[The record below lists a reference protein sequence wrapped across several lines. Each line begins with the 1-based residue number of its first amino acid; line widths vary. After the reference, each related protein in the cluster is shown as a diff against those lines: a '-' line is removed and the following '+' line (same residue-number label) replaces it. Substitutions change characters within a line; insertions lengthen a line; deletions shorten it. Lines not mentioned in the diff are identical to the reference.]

1 MRLAA
6 VAIPLALC
14 ACEER
19 RGNKAPIDRAAADA
33 LFEMI
38 PIEAPPGMSDL
49 TIDERGAMWGI
60 AERDRIILEIELG
73 KPPIQ
78 HQLDGVTLGLDTEAI
93 VALGGGRF
101 AIGYEGGMTPAAG
114 ILTAELRGSDV
125 VVTNTRPL
133 LDKDLGIALT
143 INHGIEALC
152 GRDGELLA
160 AAETVGKLPDGT
172 RWAPIVRVRGD
183 ELHASRLHLTT
194 KKGKISAMTCTIADD
209 GTAQVTA
216 IERHF
221 GVVRLLTFAVARDS
235 ADITP
240 TVALDLFPILHDNFN
255 LEGITKLPD
264 GRLVIINDNQTN
276 RASGPTDLFVF
287 RPR

>member
-1 MRLAA
+1 MRLA
-6 VAIPLALC
+6 VLAIPLALC

-38 PIEAPPGMSDL
+38 QIDAPPGMSDL
-49 TIDERGAMWGI
+49 TIDERGVMWGI
-60 AERDRIILEIELG
+60 AERDRIVLEIELG
-73 KPPIQ
+73 KPPIK
-78 HQLDGVTLGLDTEAI
+78 HKLEGVTLGLDTEAI

-101 AIGYEGGMTPAAG
+101 AIGIEGGMAPAAG
-114 ILTAELRGSDV
+114 ILTAEMRANDL
-125 VVTNTRPL
+125 VVTTTRPL
-133 LDKDLGIALT
+133 LDKDLGIAIT

-172 RWAPIVRVRGD
+172 RWAPIVRLRGD

-194 KKGKISAMTCTIADD
+194 KKGKISAMTCTIDED
-209 GTAQVTA
+209 GTAHVTA

-221 GVVRLLTFAVARDS
+221 GVVRLLTFTVARDS
-235 ADITP
+235 TDITP
-240 TVALDLFPILHDNFN
+240 TLALDLFPILHDNFN

-264 GRLVIINDNQTN
+264 GRLVLINDNQTS
-276 RASGPTDLFVF
+276 RVSGPTDLFVF
-287 RPR
+287 KAR

>member
-1 MRLAA
+1 MRLAFA
-6 VAIPLALC
+6 VLPLALC

-33 LFEMI
+33 LFEQL

-49 TIDERGAMWGI
+49 TVDEHGVLWAI
-60 AERDRIILEIELG
+60 SERDRLVLEIQLG

-78 HQLDGVTLGLDTEAI
+78 HKLEGLTLGLDTEAI
-93 VALGGGRF
+93 VSLGGGRF
-101 AIGYEGGMTPAAG
+101 ALGIEGSIAPIAG
-114 ILTAELRGSDV
+114 LVTAELRGADLVATS
-125 VVTNTRPL
+125 TRPL
-133 LDKDLGIALT
+133 ANKDLGIAIT

-160 AAETVGKLPDGT
+160 AAETVGKLPDGR
-172 RWAPIVRVRGD
+172 RWAPIIRLRGD
-183 ELHASRLHLTT
+183 EIHASRLYLTT
-194 KKGKISAMTCTIADD
+194 KAGKISAMHCTIADD

-221 GVVRLLTFAVARDS
+221 GVVRLLTFTMRRDEV
-235 ADITP
+235 DITP
-240 TVALDLFPILHDNFN
+240 TVELDLFPILHDNFN
-255 LEGITKLPD
+255 LEGITRLPD
-264 GRLVIINDNQTN
+264 GRFVAINDNQTK
-276 RASGPTDLFVF
+276 RAEGPTQLFVF